1 MSSVHKPVLLQEV
14 IDALRVRPGVQYI
27 DATFGGGGHSLEI
40 IKHGGLVLGIDQDP
54 EAIVR
59 FEQNEKFADAK
70 DQNKIRVV
78 KGNFKDIKKIAQE
91 NGFENVTGIL
101 FDLGLSSDQLDV
113 SGRGFSLR
121 YDEPL
126 DMRMDMNSS
135 MTAEEIINTWSE
147 NELYE
152 LFIKMGEERNA
163 RSIAQKII
171 KARKEKPITTTKEL
185 VAAIEEVIKTR
196 GKIHPATQVFMAL
209 RIAVNNEL
217 EVLKN
222 GLHQAFDLLEPRG
235 RVAVISFH
243 SLEDRIVKITFK
255 NMEEQGLGTVIT
267 KKPVVAAEE
276 EITENKRARSAKLRV
291 FEKI

>member
-1 MSSVHKPVLLQEV
+1 MGSVHKPVLLQEV
-14 IDALRVRPGVQYI
+14 IESLQVKPGALYI

-40 IKHGGLVLGIDQDP
+40 LKHGGHILGIDQDP

-59 FEQNEKFADAK
+59 FEQNGQFAKAK
-70 DQNKIRVV
+70 TQKDIQVV
-78 KGNFKDIKKIAQE
+78 KGNFKDIEKIAQE
-91 NGFENVTGIL
+91 NGFEKVAGIL

-113 SGRGFSLR
+113 SGRGFTLR

-126 DMRMDMNSS
+126 DMRMDMTSS

-147 NELYE
+147 DELYE

-163 RSIAQKII
+163 RLIAQKII
-171 KARKEKPITTTKEL
+171 KVRKESPITTTGKL
-185 VAAIEEVIKTR
+185 VIAIEEVTKTR

-222 GLHQAFDLLEPRG
+222 GLHQAFNLLEPKG
-235 RVAVISFH
+235 RMAVISFH

-255 NMEEQGLGTVIT
+255 HMEEQGLGKIIT
-267 KKPVVAAEE
+267 KKPLVAGEQE
-276 EITENKRARSAKLRV
+276 TVENRRARSAKLRV